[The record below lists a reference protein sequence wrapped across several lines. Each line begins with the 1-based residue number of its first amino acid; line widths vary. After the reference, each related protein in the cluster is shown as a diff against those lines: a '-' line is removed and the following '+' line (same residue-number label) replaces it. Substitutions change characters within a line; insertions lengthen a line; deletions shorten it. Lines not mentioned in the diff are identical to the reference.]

1 MQYLDFET
9 LIMKPSFA
17 TVVAYAPGTKTPQ
30 PFAFVLNVS
39 RLVGGGSLEIIPG
52 HILRRAN
59 EEEIKFT
66 KEAIASLFA
75 QHSGGG
81 LWETRGPKSGQS
93 KFVKLPKRQWRNS
106 VIEFSGG
113 NQEVELLERALSAAP
128 CSLEVGFIL
137 SVASL
142 RGSKL
147 PVCLYHPPRLFQSVS
162 AMGYSAGSA
171 SGLTKSLTKSDAEQV
186 RKIYSKLAKH
196 DNRILDLDKV
206 FKGYRARRRRW
217 EDARWYEG

>member
-1 MQYLDFET
+1 MAALTFYIAQVIELKTTAYVPLHLPSGNGNHCAALA
-9 LIMKPSFA
+9 LI
-17 TVVAYAPGTKTPQ
+17 
-30 PFAFVLNVS
+30 
-39 RLVGGGSLEIIPG
+39 
-52 HILRRAN
+52 
-59 EEEIKFT
+59 
-66 KEAIASLFA
+66 
-75 QHSGGG
+75 
-81 LWETRGPKSGQS
+81 WETRGPKSGQS
-93 KFVKLPKRQWRNS
+93 KFVKLPKRQWRYF

-128 CSLEVGFIL
+128 CSLDVGFIL

-147 PVCLYHPPRLFQSVS
+147 PVCLYHPPRLFQSLS